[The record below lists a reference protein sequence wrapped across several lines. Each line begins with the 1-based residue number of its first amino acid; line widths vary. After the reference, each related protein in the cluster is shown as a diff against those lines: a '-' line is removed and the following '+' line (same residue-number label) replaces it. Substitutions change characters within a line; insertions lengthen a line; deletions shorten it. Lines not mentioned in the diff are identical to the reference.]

1 VLSKIFS
8 GGFNETGLV
17 FLDVVRFTIY
27 LVKVKK
33 FVLGEKAKVNN
44 NLEQREYY

>member
-1 VLSKIFS
+1 
-8 GGFNETGLV
+8 
-17 FLDVVRFTIY
+17 

-44 NLEQREYY
+44 NLEQREYYWETHLVSERYAWCVHYIVISHSTKFA